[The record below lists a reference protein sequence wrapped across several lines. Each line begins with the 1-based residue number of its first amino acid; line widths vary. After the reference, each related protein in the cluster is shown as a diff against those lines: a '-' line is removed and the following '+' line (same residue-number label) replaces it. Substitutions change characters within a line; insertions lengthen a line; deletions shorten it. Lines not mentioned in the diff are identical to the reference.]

1 MRKRYLFQNQRLGV
15 LNLPKFTKHI
25 GRLKRRL
32 FYILKMNH
40 NLILWI
46 YHFRDLKK
54 IAPMLNFQKFSLI
67 LRIFALGEFSKEYVK
82 FLDFF
87 LKFLPKNYSSDFQDI
102 FVCWYLS
109 KSNKSFSDLFFFDIG
124 AYDGITKSN
133 TYLLEIQGA
142 TGVLIEPN
150 LHLSDQLK
158 KNRISIIEIVGLV
171 VDQNSDKYQL
181 VFDHKYS
188 QQAKL
193 LLVNNQ
199 VNQNSINV
207 NTSTIK
213 DIFEKYQDDFRKKFL
228 YVSID
233 IEGNDLLIL
242 KSIFQVGI
250 LPDIVSIEH
259 NHQKLVK
266 RELKKLAINYGYKIF
281 FNNFFRNEFV
291 LVRVH

>member
-1 MRKRYLFQNQRLGV
+1 
-15 LNLPKFTKHI
+15 LPKFTI
-25 GRLKRRL
+25 LVRRL
-32 FYILKMNH
+32 YYILRMIH
-40 NLILWI
+40 NIIEWI

-54 IAPMLNFQKFSLI
+54 IAPLLNFQKFRLI
-67 LRIFALGEFSKEYVK
+67 LRIFALGEYSKEYVE

-87 LKFLPKNYSSDFQDI
+87 LKPLPKNYSSDFQDI

-109 KSNKSFSDLFFFDIG
+109 KSNKPFSDLFFFDIG

-133 TYLLEIQGA
+133 TYLLELQGA

-150 LHLSDQLK
+150 LLLSDQIQ
-158 KNRISIIEIVGLV
+158 KNRVSIIEMVGLV
-171 VDQNSDKYQL
+171 VDQNYDKYKL
-181 VFDHKYS
+181 VFDNKDS

-193 LLVNNQ
+193 LLDYNQ
-199 VNQNSINV
+199 VNQNSIDV
-207 NTSTIK
+207 KTSTPK
-213 DIFEKYQDDFRKKFL
+213 DIFEKYQVDFRNKIL

-233 IEGNDLLIL
+233 VEGNDLPLL
-242 KSIFQVGI
+242 KSIIQVRI

-259 NHQKLVK
+259 NHHKLVK

-281 FNNFFRNEFV
+281 FSNFFKNEFV

>member
-1 MRKRYLFQNQRLGV
+1 M
-15 LNLPKFTKHI
+15 I
-25 GRLKRRL
+25 
-32 FYILKMNH
+32 H
-40 NLILWI
+40 NIIEWI

-54 IAPMLNFQKFSLI
+54 IAPLLNFQKFRLI
-67 LRIFALGEFSKEYVK
+67 LRIFALGEYSKEYVE

-87 LKFLPKNYSSDFQDI
+87 LKPLPKNYSSDFQDI

-109 KSNKSFSDLFFFDIG
+109 KSNKPFSDLFFFDIG

-133 TYLLEIQGA
+133 TYLLELQGA

-150 LHLSDQLK
+150 LLLSDQIQ
-158 KNRISIIEIVGLV
+158 KNRVSIIEMVGLV
-171 VDQNSDKYQL
+171 VDQNYDKYKL
-181 VFDHKYS
+181 VFDNKYS

-193 LLVNNQ
+193 LLDYNQ
-199 VNQNSINV
+199 VNQNSIDV
-207 NTSTIK
+207 KTSTPK
-213 DIFEKYQDDFRKKFL
+213 DIFEKYQVDFRNKIL

-233 IEGNDLLIL
+233 VEGNDLPLL
-242 KSIFQVGI
+242 KSIIQVGI

-259 NHQKLVK
+259 NHHKLVK

-281 FNNFFRNEFV
+281 FSNFFRNEFV